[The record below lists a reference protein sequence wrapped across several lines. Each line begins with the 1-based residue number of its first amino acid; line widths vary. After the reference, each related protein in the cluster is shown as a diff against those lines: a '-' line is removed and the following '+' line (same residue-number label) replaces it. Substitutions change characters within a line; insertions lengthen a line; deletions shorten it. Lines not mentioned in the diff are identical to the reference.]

1 MRWEKEGKVCGV
13 TGQGEQAFQESLVL
27 WVACDREVQK
37 DHDRVCFGNTD
48 LTRGLAKSSL
58 GPVHVLGV
66 GLGGGVEI

>member
-1 MRWEKEGKVCGV
+1 MGSQDKENRHSRR
-13 TGQGEQAFQESLVL
+13 THSRRTHSRVL

-66 GLGGGVEI
+66 GFGGGIEI